1 MKYDP
6 LTKKIEQYRVEMVHG
21 KIWLKPISRET
32 LEGDFVTDYRI
43 SHVVEGICNELEKKA
58 KQMEDNKTP
67 FAITLRIGVTQR
79 FSEIFISSTTR
90 VAQWVLYDTSVQVSS
105 SLLIDVPHTL
115 PI

>member
-6 LTKKIEQYRVEMVHG
+6 LTKKIEQYRVEMGHG

-79 FSEIFISSTTR
+79 FSEIFMKEHGISKLKED
-90 VAQWVLYDTSVQVSS
+90 WVLEIKETVEG
-105 SLLIDVPHTL
+105 
-115 PI
+115 